1 MIQLRR
7 HPIRVALLAV
17 LLLAA
22 AACSDT
28 GGKQE
33 EAPAAGANAGQAN
46 TPEMTVA
53 MITHG
58 APGDTFWDIIRKGA
72 EAAAA
77 KDNVKFQYSADP
89 DSGKQATLIQS
100 AIDAKVDGIAVT
112 LPDPPAIAPAV
123 QKAIDAGIPV
133 VAFNAGIGNYAESGA
148 LSYFGSDESLA
159 GETAGKRASDD
170 GYKNLLCVI
179 QEQGQVQLEA
189 RCDGVKKTFTGNW
202 QKIYVNGRDLPSV
215 KSTIGAKLAQD
226 KSIDLIVT
234 LGAPIALNAM
244 DAVKE
249 SGSSAKVGTFDFNP
263 QIPPKI
269 NSGELVLAIDQQPY
283 LQGYLSVDSL
293 WLYKNNGNVLGGGQP
308 TLTGPFL
315 VDKENIE
322 LYRPVRG
329 GRHAVAPPW
338 GPPELAAP
346 TRPPSLGGSNESD
359 SGRRHPAG
367 PAPRRAGR
375 AAVDAQPAL
384 GSPRDRGA
392 GRRDRHL
399 RHLLHRGAPRS
410 ASPARSPPSSTSAP
424 PTASR
429 RSRWR
434 CS

>member
-7 HPIRVALLAV
+7 HPLRVALLAL

-22 AACSDT
+22 AACSET

-46 TPEMTVA
+46 TPEMTIA

-77 KDNVKFQYSADP
+77 KDNVKYQYSADP

-112 LPDPPAIAPAV
+112 LPDPPALAPTV

-133 VAFNAGIGNYAESGA
+133 VAFNAGIGKYQESGA

-159 GETAGKRASDD
+159 GETAGKRASDE

-215 KSTIGAKLAQD
+215 RSTISAKLAQD
-226 KSIDLIVT
+226 KGIDLIVT
-234 LGAPIALNAM
+234 LGAPIALNAI

-249 SGSSAKVGTFDFNP
+249 AGSNAKVGTFDFNP

-269 NSGELVLAIDQQPY
+269 TSGELVWAIDQQPY
-283 LQGYLSVDSL
+283 LQGYMAIDSL
-293 WLYKNNGNVLGGGQP
+293 WLYKTNGNILGGGQA
-308 TLTGPFL
+308 TLTGPYL
-315 VDKENIE
+315 VDKNNIDVVGKFAE
-322 LYRPVRG
+322 AG
-329 GRHAVAPPW
+329 
-338 GPPELAAP
+338 
-346 TRPPSLGGSNESD
+346 TR
-359 SGRRHPAG
+359 
-367 PAPRRAGR
+367 
-375 AAVDAQPAL
+375 
-384 GSPRDRGA
+384 
-392 GRRDRHL
+392 
-399 RHLLHRGAPRS
+399 
-410 ASPARSPPSSTSAP
+410 
-424 PTASR
+424 
-429 RSRWR
+429 
-434 CS
+434 